1 MSLQR
6 RRFESLSRISVRSLL
21 VLACL
26 GTAAASAQEPAYP
39 SKPIRIVVPAAPG
52 GVTDTLG
59 RALSQQFTKS
69 WGHQAVVENRAGA
82 NNIIA
87 AEHVAKSAP
96 DGYTLF
102 LTPEPTFVI
111 NPSLYSK
118 LPYDPVKDFAPI
130 TGLIVINQALVAH
143 SSVPA
148 NSVKELIGLA
158 RAKPEGRSYAS
169 FGVGSSAHLNMAM
182 FETMA
187 KVRFNHIQYK
197 GAAPALNDVVAGHVD
212 IMFVNVSSALQQW
225 KAGKIKILAMGSA
238 RRLARFPEVPTVAE
252 SDLPGFEAT
261 SWFGLFAT
269 GGTPREIVLK
279 LNTEVRRLFSD
290 PGFQEKML
298 TPNLFESVTNSPE
311 QLAELIRTQT
321 EKWERVIREARVV
334 KLN

>member
-1 MSLQR
+1 MSMER
-6 RRFESLSRISVRSLL
+6 RCFETGLRSVLF
-21 VLACL
+21 LACFV
-26 GTAAASAQEPAYP
+26 AVAVSAQEQGYP
-39 SKPIRIVVPAAPG
+39 SRPIRIVVPAAPG
-52 GVTDTLG
+52 GVTDALG
-59 RALSQQFTKS
+59 RALSQQFTRT
-69 WGHQAVVENRAGA
+69 WGQQAVVENRAGA

-130 TGLIVINQALVAH
+130 TGLVVINQALVAH
-143 SSVPA
+143 ASVPVSSVR
-148 NSVKELIGLA
+148 ELIDLA
-158 RAKPEGRSYAS
+158 RAKSEGRSYAS

-182 FETMA
+182 FENMA

-212 IMFVNVSSALQQW
+212 IMFVNVSSAVPQW
-225 KAGKIKILAMGSA
+225 RAGKIKILAMGSA
-238 RRLARFPEVPTVAE
+238 RRLAQFPDVPTVAE

-269 GGTPREIVLK
+269 GGTPREIVTK
-279 LNTEVRRLFSD
+279 LNAEVRRLFSD
-290 PGFQEKML
+290 PGFQEKVL
-298 TPNLFESVTNSPE
+298 APNLFESVTNSPE